1 MGLQAPLQTMHR
13 SSPIAWV
20 VWWPYWT
27 GVRSTLSGLENRP
40 GCVMREGRE
49 EHFPLHDQSPIIHR
63 SIPSSK
69 TNTYKASV
77 DTSFTSTR
85 SGSFTPQSL
94 WNRPPAHTHR
104 THHCRLGPTVNL
116 GIHPRTA
123 THHRHF
129 LTDKTMYPIHPS
141 IIIYHIS
148 YISSTHQQHSRVDQ
162 GMLSVVL

>member
-1 MGLQAPLQTMHR
+1 
-13 SSPIAWV
+13 
-20 VWWPYWT
+20 
-27 GVRSTLSGLENRP
+27 
-40 GCVMREGRE
+40 MREGRE

-77 DTSFTSTR
+77 DTSLTSTR

-129 LTDKTMYPIHPS
+129 LTDKTPCIQSIH
-141 IIIYHIS
+141 YHIS
-148 YISSTHQQHSRVDQ
+148 YIIYIIDTPTT
-162 GMLSVVL
+162 LSCRPGNAVCSAVVLVVIVYSMIRSPR